1 MLGQSLA
8 LKYSIERH
16 YQEEEG
22 KRRRRKK
29 KPSPSL
35 KSWLSSAKRRDIVAS
50 TSNPLRE
57 LLFIPHLSQEYVSI
71 RAVCP
76 TDNVASKVQTQLP
89 NEKQESWVYVRGTP
103 EVIRSYDQNGK
114 KDRT

>member
-1 MLGQSLA
+1 LNDTT
-8 LKYSIERH
+8 KKKKEK
-16 YQEEEG
+16 EEEE
-22 KRRRRKK
+22 KK
-29 KPSPSL
+29 NPSPSL

-71 RAVCP
+71 RAICP